1 MMNVIQQSHVPL
13 PVYSSPESAGHSKPV
28 NHSAT
33 PTAGALRAGTVSAVD
48 GGTDRKRQIV
58 ELARQA
64 ILNFDEL
71 RDGRV
76 PDTITFADL
85 QSRVNGFNFAGRRV
99 TPEIEKLAE
108 QLLAN
113 GDAFF
118 TGGENNSP
126 VIRWDDLCIKA
137 GEFGLIS
144 DHALIAQVDKYFDEY
159 GGGDAYVNFNELRE
173 AAGFRKTSKTF
184 SAEARDVAGE
194 ILSREKLLKKLDIG
208 VGFLGMDGLNDD
220 RFDRVNIRHTLET
233 ASKKSSARV
242 R

>member
-1 MMNVIQQSHVPL
+1 MMNVIQQPSSTLPL
-13 PVYSSPESAGHSKPV
+13 YPSPESAGHAKPV
-28 NHSAT
+28 NNPTT
-33 PTAGALRAGTVSAVD
+33 PTVSALRAGTVSPVD
-48 GGTDRKRQIV
+48 GRTDHKRQIV

-85 QSRVNGFNFAGRRV
+85 QYRINGFNIAGLRV

-108 QLLAN
+108 QLLTN
-113 GDAFF
+113 GEEFF
-118 TGGENNSP
+118 PGGENNNP

-137 GEFGLIS
+137 GEYGLIS
-144 DHALIAQVDKYFDEY
+144 DHALIEQVDKYFDEY
-159 GGGDAYVNFNELRE
+159 GGGDEYVNFNELRE

-184 SAEARDVAGE
+184 SAEARDVARE
-194 ILSREKLLKKLDIG
+194 ILSREHLLKRLDIG
-208 VGFLGMDGLNDD
+208 VGFLGMNGLKDD
-220 RFDRVNIRHTLET
+220 RFDRANIRHTLKT
-233 ASKKSSARV
+233 ASNKSSARE